1 MVSLDNTIL
10 ILDSNKAYL
19 YSFKPSC
26 SKLET
31 NSLIIKKS
39 SVINCGYIVALFENG
54 IVCIYSKNFTKLKT
68 YKHCKDIKVKKYI
81 FAIWYQDGKIE
92 IIDEKLH
99 SECINDNYEL
109 LENDCLSDNILL
121 YNKGRFSSNLC
132 IYIRKYRFIKYLNIN
147 SKNIIWNNNVGGFS
161 VNNNKLIFNE
171 YGKII
176 QSDIKNFAMF

>member
-1 MVSLDNTIL
+1 M
-10 ILDSNKAYL
+10 
-19 YSFKPSC
+19 
-26 SKLET
+26 
-31 NSLIIKKS
+31 
-39 SVINCGYIVALFENG
+39 INCGYIVALFENG